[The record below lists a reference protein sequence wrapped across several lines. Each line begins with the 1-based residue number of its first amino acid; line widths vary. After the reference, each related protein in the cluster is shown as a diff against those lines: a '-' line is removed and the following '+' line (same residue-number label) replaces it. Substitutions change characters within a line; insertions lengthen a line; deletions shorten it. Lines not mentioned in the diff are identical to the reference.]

1 MESNFQDLVSQIM
14 PISEVHH
21 TSKKGK
27 SESAHSMKMPNY
39 SSDLS
44 SFMPEHELV
53 ELLWENGQIVMQGQ
67 SNRTKKSTVGTEFAF
82 NGRVEDKF
90 GQNGAIDSV
99 AHDLPSTVPSSMN
112 DQEDDAAPWLNY
124 AIDDSIQ
131 NDYCSE
137 FFSELTSVH
146 MTSLSDTNSN
156 LYPAN
161 KSTGC
166 SQATKDSHIFR
177 SSPGASDSSRSKFN
191 NLLNMPQQCHNLSEN
206 AKPRVLEVG
215 ISSGHSGHFGD
226 LNGTKFQKEHVGV
239 QKPFHQSNSAGL
251 MNFSHFSRPAAL
263 AKANLHSIDRMRS
276 HEKSCTAASNYPV
289 ESTVVESRDGLKSL
303 NQPKVD
309 SGSYG
314 KTGVDDAELVQS
326 STVVNRVSNSPNCQA
341 SSFAASMAAERTE
354 ADKGTEAVV
363 ASSSV
368 CSGYDAA
375 AASNDLKHKSR
386 KRAREG
392 EESGEE
398 SEDLEEEL
406 FTVKKP
412 SSGHAKSGKR
422 SRAAEVHNLSERR
435 RRDRINEKMKALQE
449 LIPNCNKVDKASML
463 DEAIEYLKTLQLQ
476 VQMMSMGN
484 GLFMHPMMLP
494 AGMNFQHLRAPSI
507 SHFSPLGLGMGMGLG
522 FGMGMIDL
530 NGSPGL
536 IPVPPLMHGA
546 RFPCPL
552 VPGLA
557 GFHGMPASSSIHS
570 LGVPGQR
577 PPLSVPHAPLFN
589 SQAGL
594 SPQNPLKV
602 SEKDPSSSN
611 NLQQQCINLEAVE
624 NARTKESKGEAS
636 QAVCPLMQKESK
648 ELHGNPVVNR
658 SKTT

>member
-1 MESNFQDLVSQIM
+1 MGSNFQDLVSQIT
-14 PISEVHH
+14 PLSEVHH

-27 SESAHSMKMPNY
+27 SESAHSIKMPNY

-67 SNRTKKSTVGTEFAF
+67 SNRTKKSAVGTEFAF

-191 NLLNMPQQCHNLSEN
+191 NLLNMPQQCQNLSEN
-206 AKPRVLEVG
+206 AKPRVLEVS
-215 ISSGHSGHFGD
+215 ISSGNSGHFGD
-226 LNGTKFQKEHVGV
+226 LNSTRFQKEHVGV

-263 AKANLHSIDRMRS
+263 VKANLHSIDRLRS
-276 HEKSCTAASNYPV
+276 HDKSCTAASNYPV

-326 STVVNRVSNSPNCQA
+326 STVVNRVSTSPNCQA

-363 ASSSV
+363 TSSSV
-368 CSGYDAA
+368 CSGYDAP

-392 EESGEE
+392 EESGED
-398 SEDLEEEL
+398 SEDLEDEL

-412 SSGHAKSGKR
+412 SSGQVKSGKR

-484 GLFMHPMMLP
+484 GLFMPPMMLP

-507 SHFSPLGLGMGMGLG
+507 SHFSPLGMGMGIGMGMGLG

-536 IPVPPLMHGA
+536 IPVPPLMHGT

-557 GFHGMPASSSIHS
+557 GFHRMPPSSIHS

-577 PPLSVPHAPLFN
+577 PPLSVPHAPFFN

-611 NLQQQCINLEAVE
+611 NLQQQCINLEAIE

-636 QAVCPLMQKESK
+636 QVL
-648 ELHGNPVVNR
+648 LDH
-658 SKTT
+658 T